1 MTTQTDII
9 KMLKQGDSY
18 KRIQKTLLVS
28 PNTIAKANIVLK
40 TQVKRDEE
48 TARALKK
55 MERKRRAEQRAL
67 STTLS
72 TLSTNGTE
80 KPLVNRTMRPKNSEN
95 SKKNSA
101 LFIHVNQFKTWLLG
115 LDRSKYHDSS
125 ASAIKRLVDHKRM
138 AFLEGYVALMNE
150 YLEGV

>member
-9 KMLKQGDSY
+9 KMLKQGDSFR
-18 KRIQKTLLVS
+18 RIQRTLLVS
-28 PNTIAKANIVLK
+28 PNTISKASKVLK
-40 TQVKRDEE
+40 TQVKRDQE
-48 TARALKK
+48 TALAMKK
-55 MERKRRAEQRAL
+55 MDAKRKADRIAL
-67 STTLS
+67 SSVLS
-72 TLSTNGTE
+72 KSGTK
-80 KPLVNRTMRPKNSEN
+80 KPSSRPH
-95 SKKNSA
+95 KKGRIAHDSSA
-101 LFIHVNQFKTWLLG
+101 IFIHVNQFKTWLLG